1 MSKTIVKYGDYDFG
15 NQPTPFLT
23 RSETFIKAGEN
34 WGTQETFTLR
44 GQLTG
49 CGFDAV
55 RSGQKELIG
64 GFGRDFHNLGILA
77 DKVIFSSGILVS
89 NAEDDYYNGY
99 YHSGGVSDG
108 IVLYKNY
115 KPSDIFFDNSSYVG
129 RSLGYWRLYVGG
141 FPPSYIGSGSG
152 LAQPYLIQNW
162 SGDAFDPP
170 SFDSSLTVT
179 EANSFES
186 GVEKSLIFSKSGLKV
201 ESINFPSNPYKK
213 ILDYEIQLSHFPDN
227 YFSQFYGVTNPV
239 DSWDFNEGE
248 NGLLN
253 ITHNISCKG
262 FNTHSGA
269 NNAFQNARNFVY
281 SKTGD
286 QNMIN
291 PHFICKNTYPD
302 FYPCLD
308 SFTENINR
316 IDGTYSITENYIS
329 DLEGTGRGVLRYQ
342 VDLTSGVNDFSTATI
357 RGNIDGCKNADM
369 SPVRARFKEF
379 KFFDTVAEIYND
391 AFGFVDLNPEGLSTG
406 VQEDSLNKKITFD
419 VSFNNDQSPQ
429 TILDV
434 QTNVAS
440 GDSHITV
447 SVDGNIRARGDI
459 RARYD
464 KISSIYDNIDIF
476 GYAKN
481 AYISYLGGTPSYP
494 LNPKSESNG
503 VTKDEFTP
511 VISFNATYTNKEIPP
526 EGFESFNRNI
536 SVKPSLR
543 SIKPVPLFDQN
554 GTYDIIDLLFDRR
567 ARVSVDLNGT
577 ASPGTSVD
585 LTNTMKQE
593 GNLLLQTYGRT
604 NDYKL
609 ESYNISTGNLGEY
622 SLNATWSFEAANKVF
637 DGTNYDEV
645 NTLKIK

>member
-1 MSKTIVKYGDYDFG
+1 MNTKITYGNYDFG
-15 NQPTPFLT
+15 GQPTPFLT

-34 WGTQETFTLR
+34 WGTQEIFNLR

-49 CGFDAV
+49 CNFDAV
-55 RSGQKELIG
+55 RSGQRELIN
-64 GFGRDFHNLGILA
+64 GFSQDFQDLKIFDSDVKFQLSLNFISGSTGYDPSFEIISGVYDGDPDTIDYFSNQSGQFIL
-77 DKVIFSSGILVS
+77 DSGV
-89 NAEDDYYNGY
+89 YP
-99 YHSGGVSDG
+99 SGFYDTETG
-108 IVLYKNY
+108 IVTFPAYTGWQLYSGAAIYDVN
-115 KPSDIFFDNSSYVG
+115 F
-129 RSLGYWRLYVGG
+129 SLSPH
-141 FPPSYIGSGSG
+141 PPTDGWENG
-152 LAQPYLIQNW
+152 
-162 SGDAFDPP
+162 
-170 SFDSSLTVT
+170 T
-179 EANSFES
+179 EFLRYQTE
-186 GVEKSLIFSKSGLKV
+186 LFSKSGLKV

-213 ILDYEIQLSHFPDN
+213 ILDYEIQLSHFPND

-286 QNMIN
+286 QNMVN

-329 DLEGTGRGVLRYQ
+329 DLEGTGHGVLRYQ
-342 VDLTSGVNDFSTATI
+342 VDLSSGINDFSTATI

-369 SPVRARFKEF
+369 SPVRARFKDF
-379 KFFDTVAEIYND
+379 KFFDTVAEVYND

-406 VQEDSLNKKITFD
+406 IQEDSLNKKITFD
-419 VSFNNDQSPQ
+419 VTYNNDQSPQ

-434 QTNVAS
+434 QTNVES

-459 RARYD
+459 RGRYA
-464 KISSIYDNIDIF
+464 KISNIYDNLDIF
-476 GYAKN
+476 GYAKD

-494 LNPKSESNG
+494 LNPNPESEG

-511 VISFNATYTNKEIPP
+511 VISFSATYTNKEIPP
-526 EGFESFNRNI
+526 DGFESFTRNV

-554 GTYDIIDLLFDRR
+554 GTYDIIDLLFDKR
-567 ARVSVDLNGT
+567 ARLSIDLNGT
-577 ASPGTSVD
+577 ASPNETAAN
-585 LTNTMKQE
+585 LTNTLKQE

-604 NDYKL
+604 DSFKL
-609 ESYNISTGNLGEY
+609 ESYNISKGNLGEY
-622 SLNATWSFEAANKVF
+622 SLNATWSFEAANRVY